1 MTLGA
6 DIAGQ
11 IPFLRSQAESL
22 MVDTARVTRPG
33 GEPTF
38 DPDTGLLT
46 PSDGTVIFTGPC
58 RLMAPTQGG
67 MANTPVFG
75 EQQVTESRYVACFRH
90 DATDAKIGDIV
101 TFTESDDPD
110 VLDRSFRIAA
120 VPASSFVV
128 YKGYP
133 CESVET

>member
-1 MTLGA
+1 MNLGA
-6 DIAGQ
+6 DIAEQ
-11 IPFLRSQAESL
+11 ISFLRLQAESL

-33 GEPTF
+33 GAPTF
-38 DPDTGLLT
+38 DPATGLLT
-46 PSDGTVIFTGPC
+46 PADGTVIFTGPC
-58 RLMAPTQGG
+58 RLIPPNG

-75 EQQVTESRYVACFRH
+75 EQQVTESRYVACFKH
-90 DATDAKIGDIV
+90 DTTAPRIGDVV

-120 VPASSFVV
+120 VSASSIVV

>member
-6 DIAGQ
+6 AIADQ

-38 DPDTGLLT
+38 DPATGLLT
-46 PSDGTVIFTGPC
+46 PSDGTVIFSGPC
-58 RLMAPTQGG
+58 RLIPPSGI
-67 MANTPVFG
+67 ANTPVFG

-133 CESVET
+133 CESVEV